1 VVHQGIGAGQDRH
14 KGRQVTAQY
23 PNVAV
28 RVLNAAVKQRDQI
41 AFVLPRRKLT
51 YSQFRRLILTYAQ
64 HARKRG
70 IGRDSLV
77 AIDVDNPAMKS
88 ALTLACALIGA
99 PWVDATPVV
108 IRERALPYT
117 HVLFGAAKNHK
128 ASPTQF
134 LVDASW
140 SRPQSGKL
148 ASRDSA
154 GPEDVWNYAQSSGT
168 TGKAKFMPV
177 PHRIIEEGFA
187 RGFGTPEGQRV
198 VASFLAPPGTAGITT
213 YMVRVLAHGGTLVAV
228 PNFGTMLKA
237 GVNRVSGSPIQ
248 FTKLLQGAPKPE
260 RKIYAAQI
268 TGAAAAESLFALML
282 DFFEQ
287 VQIWYG
293 TTEMG
298 IVTERAIVSLPVDT
312 SNVGTPLPTAEVALV
327 DDNDQPVPAGT
338 EGIVRIRRADR
349 KGANYVGAEDVAK
362 TIFRDG
368 WFYPGDIG
376 RFSEKGELH
385 IVGRSDDRLNLS
397 GVKVDAAGVDT
408 IVQNVPGV
416 RDGYCF
422 EDRNEGGAS
431 FLSLLVELDE
441 GMTLDSFINA
451 FYRALNDSGLYYRV
465 HRVYVTKDP
474 PRTMTGKPVRR
485 LAADYVRAQKAHKIS
500 LVPPKR

>member
-1 VVHQGIGAGQDRH
+1 MTTQHR
-14 KGRQVTAQY
+14 
-23 PNVAV
+23 NVAV
-28 RVLNAAVKQRDQI
+28 RVLRAAEQQGHQL
-41 AFVLPRRKLT
+41 AFVLPRRK
-51 YSQFRRLILTYAQ
+51 ITYAQ
-64 HARKRG
+64 FGRLVLAYARHARDRG

-77 AIDVDNPAMKS
+77 AIDIDNPAMKS
-88 ALTLACALIGA
+88 AMALACALVGA

-108 IRERALPYT
+108 TKERKLAYT
-117 HVLFGAAKNHK
+117 HLVFGLAKSHT
-128 ASPTQF
+128 ASAMQF

-140 SRPQSGKL
+140 AVPPAGKF
-148 ASRDSA
+148 SMGDSA
-154 GPEDVWNYAQSSGT
+154 EPEHIWNYAQSSGT
-168 TGKAKFMPV
+168 TGTAKFMPV
-177 PHRIIEEGFA
+177 AHRLIEEGFA
-187 RGFGTPEGQRV
+187 RGFGTPEGKRV

-228 PNFGTMLKA
+228 PNFAAMVRS

-248 FTKLLQGAPKPE
+248 FTKLLQGARKPAK
-260 RKIYAAQI
+260 KIYAAQI
-268 TGAAAAESLFALML
+268 TGAAAAESLYAQLL

-298 IVTERAIVSLPVDT
+298 IVTERAIDSLPVDT
-312 SNVGTPLPTAEVALV
+312 SNVGTPLPTIEVMVV
-327 DDNDQPVPAGT
+327 DDNDKPVAQGS

-349 KGANYVGAEDVAK
+349 KDAGYVGAEDAAK

-376 RFSEKGELH
+376 RFSAKGELH

-397 GVKVDAAGVDT
+397 GVKVDAGRVDAA
-408 IVQNVPGV
+408 IQNTPGV

-422 EDRNEGGAS
+422 EDRNSQGAS

-441 GMTLDSFINA
+441 GTTLDAFINA

-465 HRVYVTKDP
+465 HRVYLTKDV

-485 LAADYVRAQKAHKIS
+485 LAADYVRAQKGHRINV
-500 LVPPKR
+500 VPPKR